1 MDKINDRV
9 HLSVSDAH
17 LLLTYT
23 GPLHMLLLQMGTALP
38 ASFTWLYLF
47 LSFGFQ
53 WGTSTASS
61 GKCSLIL
68 SNPLHGNQLL
78 FHSIHHS
85 CCFSLF
91 T

>member
-9 HLSVSDAH
+9 HLPVSGAH

-23 GPLHMLLLQMGTALP
+23 GPLHVLLLLMRMALP

-53 WGTSTASS
+53 WGHKYCFFWEVLPDFVKSPSWKPTS
-61 GKCSLIL
+61 L
-68 SNPLHGNQLL
+68 S
-78 FHSIHHS
+78 
-85 CCFSLF
+85 
-91 T
+91 